1 MVHAKIDSL
10 PDEILLG
17 IFSFYLT
24 EGPDFRSHSWR
35 WPTLVHVCRRW
46 RTIVFASP
54 SRLDLRIR
62 CTGRSRVK
70 EMSDIWPA
78 LPIDIWATGAIPV
91 CGSDDVDNIIA
102 ALVHNDRIHRIW
114 VDSDGCGFLERIATV
129 IQDPLPA
136 LTHLHMSAWVE
147 RPEVVFPEAFLGG
160 SAPCLLF
167 LSLNGVAFSG
177 IQKLLL
183 TANYLVRLRL
193 SNIPLSGYISLSPE
207 AVVTCLSALINLERL
222 TIEFQFSRYQ
232 YHSERPNLPPPPLT
246 RIVLPVLAHF
256 RVKGDSEYIEDLVSR
271 IDVPLLDHAHI
282 TFFNQP
288 TFVVPRLHDFL
299 SRTECFTPHSHG
311 AVLFDSID
319 AMFKLKPESLSLKV
333 ECAFS
338 AIQLSLMSQICSS
351 SLHPFSTL
359 ERLEICEAGLSPG
372 YWPDYIE
379 NADWLDLIR
388 PFIALQDLYLG
399 DELALR
405 IVPALQEL
413 AGEGTA
419 EGLPE
424 LQNIFIEWL
433 QPSGPLQEAIVQFVA
448 TRQLSGRPVAVH
460 RWERWE

>member
-1 MVHAKIDSL
+1 MAHATIDIL
-10 PDEILLG
+10 LDEILLE
-17 IFSFYLT
+17 IFSFYLA
-24 EGPDFRSHSWR
+24 EGPDFPSHSWR

-78 LPIDIWATGAIPV
+78 LPIDIWAMGVKPAWW
-91 CGSDDVDNIIA
+91 GSVNVNNIIA

-114 VDSDGCGFLERIATV
+114 VDSIGCWFLERIATA

-136 LTHLHMSAWVE
+136 LTHLHMSSWVE
-147 RPEVVFPEAFLGG
+147 MPEAVFPEAFLGG
-160 SAPCLLF
+160 SAPRLRFLF
-167 LSLNGVAFSG
+167 LNSVAFSG
-177 IQKLLL
+177 IPKLLL
-183 TANYLVRLRL
+183 TANHLVRLRL

-222 TIEFQFSRYQ
+222 TIQFRFPRSR
-232 YHSERPNLPPPPLT
+232 SEQPNLHPPPLT
-246 RIVLPVLAHF
+246 RIVLPVLAHI
-256 RVKGDSEYIEDLVSR
+256 RVKSDSEYIEDLVSR
-271 IDVPLLDHAHI
+271 IDVPLLDYAHI

-299 SRTECFTPHSHG
+299 SRTECFTQHSHG
-311 AVLFDSID
+311 AVLFGSID
-319 AMFKLKPESLSLKV
+319 VMFKLKPESLSLKV

-359 ERLEICEAGLSPG
+359 ERLEICEAGLTPG

-388 PFIALQDLYLG
+388 PFIALKDLYLG
-399 DELALR
+399 DDLALR

-460 RWERWE
+460 RWERWK

>member
-1 MVHAKIDSL
+1 MAHAKIDIL
-10 PDEILLG
+10 PDEILLE

-24 EGPDFRSHSWR
+24 EGPDFPSHSWR

-78 LPIDIWATGAIPV
+78 LPIDIWAMGAKPAWW
-91 CGSDDVDNIIA
+91 GSDNVNNIIA

-114 VDSDGCGFLERIATV
+114 VDSIGCWFLERIATA

-136 LTHLHMSAWVE
+136 LTHLHMSSWVE
-147 RPEVVFPEAFLGG
+147 MPEAVFPEAFLGG
-160 SAPCLLF
+160 SAPCLRFLF
-167 LSLNGVAFSG
+167 LNCVAFSG
-177 IQKLLL
+177 IPKLLL
-183 TANYLVRLRL
+183 TANHLVRLRL

-207 AVVTCLSALINLERL
+207 AVVTCLSALANLERL
-222 TIEFQFSRYQ
+222 TIQFRFPRSR
-232 YHSERPNLPPPPLT
+232 SEQPNLHPPPLT

-256 RVKGDSEYIEDLVSR
+256 RFKCDSEYIEDLVSR

-299 SRTECFTPHSHG
+299 SRTECFTPHSH
-311 AVLFDSID
+311 AAMLFDLGD
-319 AMFKLKPESLSLKV
+319 VTFKLKPESLWLEIDRPFPEAK
-333 ECAFS
+333 
-338 AIQLSLMSQICSS
+338 LSLMSQICSS

-359 ERLEICEAGLSPG
+359 ERLEICETGPTRG

-379 NADWLDLIR
+379 NTDWLDLLH
-388 PFIALQDLYLG
+388 PFIALKDLYLG
-399 DELALR
+399 KELAIHAMLT
-405 IVPALQEL
+405 LMEL
-413 AGEGTA
+413 AKQGRA
-419 EGLPE
+419 EYLPT
-424 LQNIFIEWL
+424 LQNIFIEGL
-433 QPSGPLQEAIVQFVA
+433 QPSGPIKGDIKQFVA
-448 TRQLSGRPVAVH
+448 ARQLSGRPVAVH
-460 RWERWE
+460 RWEKEP